1 MLDDA
6 TLLRRYARDRSEPD
20 FAEIVRRHLNLV
32 YSAALRQVNGDSH
45 LAQDIAQLVFTD
57 LARKAA
63 DLANHRALVGWL
75 FLSTRYAAAKLIR
88 GERRRQARE
97 QEAQLMQELSPPD
110 PAATLDWAKVGPVID
125 DALSELSEIDREAI
139 LLRYLQGCDFG
150 QVGARLSLSDNAA
163 RMRVDRAVDKLR
175 AQLAR
180 RGVTSTAGALAL
192 ALTGHAVV
200 AAPAG
205 LAASVTGTALAGV
218 AASGTVA
225 TLTFMSLSKLKI
237 GIAAAVVVAGTASYV
252 VQEKTNATLRKEL
265 ADVSPSA
272 EELIRLRDTNRQ
284 LAESTREAMALR
296 VTDQELARLRTE
308 AGMVQQR
315 IQATPVAATTPAPA
329 SARIPGNEFS
339 VKELDQLPKLNHPH
353 MPVYPAAMA
362 AAGISGDV
370 TVEMVIDAKGNVA
383 EVKALRSSHREFEMP
398 ALEAVAQWK
407 FDPGRKGGRLVNTR
421 VTQLIQFNLNDQLP
435 PEPATW
441 F

>member
-150 QVGARLSLSDNAA
+150 QVGAKLSLSDNAA

>member
-150 QVGARLSLSDNAA
+150 QVGAKLSLSDNAA

-237 GIAAAVVVAGTASYV
+237 GIAAEVVVAGTASYV